1 MSQLASPRYLA
12 RLLMRRLPMILLVIV
27 IGFPAALV
35 FALLQPKIYEAR
47 ATLQI
52 EAPQVTE
59 QLAGSGTM
67 TISND
72 NQLDLI
78 QQKLTSRDNL
88 MLIIEKYDLFAGL
101 PGPEMRLGMFRDA
114 ITIIKLVDPS
124 QAFRMDVMPSGLSIA
139 VRLGDPQVAA
149 DVANDLVDSILVEAQ
164 SRSEGRA
171 SRALS
176 FFVAEEARVGDQMVQ
191 LERELATFKEENV
204 DSLPEALASQQ
215 TRLTRLVETQLE
227 IDQQLISLQTSSTRL
242 REDDLNRQT
251 NLLQQQRDLISLNIR
266 QIEDALAKAPEVER
280 QLSALDRRLIQLS
293 TEYTLITTRRAE
305 AAMSQLLES
314 QQSTERFEILESA
327 IPPENA
333 VSTSRKKIALAVAF
347 LVIVVAV
354 GGALALETINGT
366 IRTASQ
372 LEDQLGIRAVIVVP
386 NLTATRAKTQRPSGR
401 RGGAGI
407 RMSTG
412 LFGGIKGRA
421 QAVSRAIPLDR
432 LSAAFAR
439 MTSGL
444 KLVRQ

>member
-1 MSQLASPRYLA
+1 MSQLASLHFLA
-12 RLLMRRLPMILLVIV
+12 RLLMRRLKMILLVVV
-27 IGFPAALV
+27 IGFPAVLV
-35 FALLQPKIYEAR
+35 FAFLQPKVYEAR

-52 EAPQVTE
+52 EAPQVAE

-88 MLIIEKYDLFAGL
+88 MPIIEKYDLFAGL

-114 ITIIKLVDPS
+114 ITIVKLVDPS

-139 VRLGDPQVAA
+139 VRLGNAKVAA
-149 DVANDLVDSILVEAQ
+149 DVANDLVDSILFEAQ

-176 FFVAEEARVGDQMVQ
+176 FFVAEEARVGDQMVR

-215 TRLTRLVETQLE
+215 ARLTRLVETQLE

-242 REDDLNRQT
+242 REDDLIRQT

-280 QLSALDRRLIQLS
+280 QLSALDRRLSQLS

-333 VSTSRKKIALAVAF
+333 VSTSRKKIALAGAL
-347 LVIVVAV
+347 LVMMVAV
-354 GGALALETINGT
+354 GGALALETITGT

-386 NLTATRAKTQRPSGR
+386 NLTAAPKTQRSGGGFGSALMR
-401 RGGAGI
+401 LGRALFGAVRGGAE
-407 RMSTG
+407 
-412 LFGGIKGRA
+412 
-421 QAVSRAIPLDR
+421 AVARAIPWGR
-432 LSAAFAR
+432 LFSALNR
-439 MTSGL
+439 MTSGR
-444 KLVRQ
+444 KLARQ